1 MRKMPRLIT
10 DDRWRKIRRRPI
22 HIALLCAIVCGAW
35 SALKSV
41 SEGYREEGE
50 KLLKEMGQERDCLSV
65 GAVDKVASI
74 CKKIGSAVSSA
85 KESLA
90 EKWFVYDGDP
100 RELVLTRV
108 DERQEEAKGCVTEYR
123 TSVDRRDKLL
133 AKLNELKL
141 KIDVGGLT
149 RTNIDKQLDEILASD
164 ASRFPEG
171 AESIKKAMSDF
182 QKVLESPIVLP
193 GVYQKAREEA
203 RVSLERA
210 RRTASG
216 MEWLQTLNAIETEAD
231 TIYGSILDS
240 VNEIRECDKRA
251 RVAIDNLLNI
261 PFDGRRLMLDC
272 KAKLDEAVQ
281 TAGNMKD
288 RSVKAF
294 HTATNSFW
302 SSVAE
307 VSNRIER
314 VVAVAEDTF
323 VDEKELNKI
332 RGTRDGFAVAVGSA
346 KDTLLTVDRDF
357 REAVSLRDNLFVK
370 AGGLQSEFGS
380 VLPKN
385 EADVEDLCE
394 RASGLAVELESL
406 RFDNELL
413 AATNRIAATFASL
426 ESLACALLRDLM
438 DKLTD
443 WNDYYAK
450 EVCPKLRQA
459 RSRTK
464 NCVSKLAEIEKK
476 LSNASGAASGDLRI
490 RESELSAEAG
500 LLLASIP
507 ESLACNNGK
516 EVADA
521 DKAVKELA
529 ERVEALECG
538 IASFDEEYR
547 KAVVDGV
554 ITEIVYDFEQ
564 QEWAY
569 YMGLGRDTFE
579 FALELPFGRHNI
591 EIAASKS
598 TGQLFPKNKMA
609 RGIELKGELA
619 DSSGNKAFGRL
630 FFGNTVAEA
639 ERQLLSFNVD
649 GSAGRRDFVL
659 KLTLVH
665 KHNALS
671 GTTMSDW
678 DTGKLRLVLKVDGGE
693 RSSILIRRSAA
704 PQNNLPTTCEGVQSV
719 KPVDLRNDF

>member
-149 RTNIDKQLDEILASD
+149 RTNIDNQLDEILASD